1 MKKLDFEILLKQMQ
15 AREKDPV
22 MGIFEEGNLAL
33 LTTYVNKQG
42 ERSKD
47 MFLRNIQY
55 PCSFPGCFEADCF
68 SHLRHQEMC
77 DFLDDPNKDH
87 AATSRRVFSIARVE
101 TAEIICL

>member
-1 MKKLDFEILLKQMQ
+1 MKRFDFERLLNQMQ

-22 MGIFEEGNLAL
+22 MGVFEEGSLAL

-42 ERSKD
+42 DRSKN

-68 SHLRHQEMC
+68 SH
-77 DFLDDPNKDH
+77 FLNEELYEAIGDLNKDH